1 MPPVSNLRFLT
12 AGLAAWP
19 ILMGIAM
26 IEGIARETKV
36 APWLGHRP
44 ALILSGAIMIV
55 AIYVVAWLLL
65 AWWGRP
71 RSDLVL
77 WLVGAS
83 WVVLTIAFEA
93 VLLVT
98 ARGQP
103 LVNLIAEYH
112 PMRIVDGNLIVPG
125 LVLMLLAPVLVAR
138 MFRNSIPKS
147 PNQTALRG

>member
-19 ILMGIAM
+19 VLMGIAM
-26 IEGIARETKV
+26 IDGIARETKV

-71 RSDLVL
+71 RSDLHL
-77 WLVGAS
+77 WLVGGS
-83 WVVLTIAFEA
+83 WVALTIAFEA

-103 LVNLIAEYH
+103 LASLLAEYH
-112 PMRIVDGNLIVPG
+112 PMRILEGNIILPG
-125 LVLMLLAPVLVAR
+125 LVLMLLAPALTAR
-138 MFRNSIPKS
+138 MFRKSIPKS
-147 PNQTALRG
+147 PVETALRG